1 MLIEFLVSNYRSIG
15 DEQILSFIPSGQQ
28 EYLNNILEQGT
39 YKALNALGIYGNNAS
54 GKSNVLNAIEL
65 LDKLLYLSAHSNST
79 TQLPYQPFLLREGYE
94 LKPTKLEMT
103 FILEENR
110 YRFGLEY
117 NKTEIVREW
126 LYCKKASL
134 VEEMLFERKADIIDV
149 SPEYKG
155 SPELI
160 NAAIEA
166 TRDNALFIST
176 CDMLNIAGAKLIFK
190 WFNKLVYIDGIETER
205 FDLTTLHLWENQEY
219 RQKIKEYL
227 KFLNLDIHDLDILT
241 EDIDVS
247 KLQNLLAHFDK
258 KTRNKLTKELQ
269 GTQGFEIM
277 TIHQTYDE
285 QGNLLPYQKR
295 LDLDE
300 HESEGTKKAFHL
312 SGPIIRTLSKGGVL
326 VIDEI
331 EAKMHPMMTI
341 NSINLFLNKA
351 TNPYGAQIIF
361 ATHDTNLLTY
371 CPLRRDQINFVEKNN
386 WESTEIY
393 ALSDFSYFN
402 ETSKRSDINK
412 EKSYFEGRYGAIP
425 VLGSFLK
432 KVEKWYG

>member
-1 MLIEFLVSNYRSIG
+1 MLVEFSVSNYRSIG
-15 DEQILSFIPSGQQ
+15 DEQILSLVPSSSQ

-39 YKALNALGIYGNNAS
+39 YKALNAIGIYGNNAS
-54 GKSNVLNAIEL
+54 GKSNLLNAIEL
-65 LDKLLYLSAHSNST
+65 LDKLLYLSARSNST
-79 TQLPYQPFLLREGYE
+79 TQLPYQPFLLREGYDF
-94 LKPTKLEMT
+94 KPTQLEIT
-103 FILEENR
+103 FILDENR

-117 NKTEIVREW
+117 NKNEIKREW

-134 VEEMLFERKADIIDV
+134 MEAMLFEREADIIEV
-149 SPEYKG
+149 SSEYQG

-176 CDMLNIAGAKLIFK
+176 CDMLNIAGAKSLFK
-190 WFNKLVYIDGIETER
+190 WFDKLISINGIETER
-205 FDLTTLHLWENQEY
+205 EEITTVHLWENQEY

-227 KFLNLDIHDLDILT
+227 RFLNLDIHDLDILIQ
-241 EDIDVS
+241 DIDVS
-247 KLQNLLAHFDK
+247 KRQNLLSPLDK
-258 KTRNKLTKELQ
+258 KRRNQLIKAFQ
-269 GTQGFEIM
+269 NIQGFQTM
-277 TIHQTYDE
+277 TVHQAYNE
-285 QGNLLPYQKR
+285 QGNPLNQKR
-295 LDLDE
+295 WDLDE

-312 SGPIIRTLSKGGVL
+312 SGPVIRTLSKGGVL

-386 WESTEIY
+386 WEATELY
-393 ALSDFSYFN
+393 ALSDLSYFD
-402 ETSKRSDINK
+402 ETSKRSDLNK

-425 VLGSFLK
+425 TLGSLRE

>member
-1 MLIEFLVSNYRSIG
+1 MLVEFSVSNYRSIG
-15 DEQILSFIPSGQQ
+15 DEQILSLVPSEQK
-28 EYLNNILEQGT
+28 EYLNNIIEKGQ
-39 YKALNALGIYGNNAS
+39 YKALNAIGIYGNNAS

-65 LDKLLYLSAHSNST
+65 LDKLLYFSARSNST
-79 TQLPYQPFLLREGYE
+79 TKLPYQPFLLRKGYE
-94 LKPTKLEMT
+94 LKPTKLEIT
-103 FILEENR
+103 FIIDENR

-117 NKTEIVREW
+117 NKNQIVREW
-126 LYCKKASL
+126 LYCKKATL
-134 VEEMLFERKADIIDV
+134 IEVMLFERQGDIIDV
-149 SPEYKG
+149 SEEYKG

-166 TRDNALFIST
+166 TKDNSLFIST
-176 CDMLNIAGAKLIFK
+176 GDMLNIAGAKLIFK
-190 WFNKLVYIDGIETER
+190 WFDKLVSINGIETER
-205 FDLTTLHLWENQEY
+205 EEMTTVHLWENKEY

-227 KFLNLDIHDLDILT
+227 MFLNLDIQNLDILI

-247 KLQNLLAHFDK
+247 KLLSNLDENA
-258 KTRNKLTKELQ
+258 RNKLIKEFQ
-269 GTQGFEIM
+269 GTQGFK
-277 TIHQTYDE
+277 TITVHQAYNE
-285 QGNLLPYQKR
+285 QGNTTTQLR
-295 LDLDE
+295 RWDLDN

-312 SGPIIRTLSKGGVL
+312 SGPIIRTLSEGGVL

-386 WESTEIY
+386 WEATEIY
-393 ALSDFSYFN
+393 ALSDFSYFD
-402 ETSKRSDINK
+402 ETSERPDVDK
-412 EKSYFEGRYGAIP
+412 EKRYFEGRYGAIP
-425 VLGSFLK
+425 ALGSFMEKL
-432 KVEKWYG
+432 EKWYG

>member
-15 DEQILSFIPSGQQ
+15 DEQILSLVPSERK
-28 EYLNNILEQGT
+28 EYLNNIIEQGQ
-39 YKALNALGIYGNNAS
+39 YKALNAIGIYGNNAS

-65 LDKLLYLSAHSNST
+65 LDKLLYLSARSNST
-79 TQLPYQPFLLREGYE
+79 TKLPYQPFLLREGYE
-94 LKPTKLEMT
+94 LKPTKLEIT
-103 FILEENR
+103 FILDEKR

-117 NKTEIVREW
+117 NKNEILREW
-126 LYCKKASL
+126 LYCQKATL
-134 VEEMLFERKADIIDV
+134 MEVMLFEREGDIIEV
-149 SPEYKG
+149 SSEYQG

-166 TRDNALFIST
+166 TKDNSLFIST

-190 WFNKLVYIDGIETER
+190 WFDKLVFINGIKTER
-205 FDLTTLHLWENQEY
+205 EEMTTVHLWENKEY
-219 RQKIKEYL
+219 RNKIKEYL
-227 KFLNLDIHDLDILT
+227 KLLNLGIHNLDILI

-247 KLQNLLAHFDK
+247 KLLSNLDENTK
-258 KTRNKLTKELQ
+258 NQLTQEFQ
-269 GTQGFEIM
+269 GAQGFK
-277 TIHQTYDE
+277 TITVHQAYNE
-285 QGNLLPYQKR
+285 QGNPLTR
-295 LDLDE
+295 LKSWDLDA
-300 HESEGTKKAFHL
+300 HESEGTKKSFHL
-312 SGPIIRTLSKGGVL
+312 SGPIIRTLSEGGIL

-371 CPLRRDQINFVEKNN
+371 CLLRRDQINFVEKNH
-386 WESTEIY
+386 WEATEIY
-393 ALSDFSYFN
+393 ALSDFSYFAQ
-402 ETSKRSDINK
+402 TSEHPDIDK

-425 VLGSFLK
+425 ALGSFLK

>member
-1 MLIEFLVSNYRSIG
+1 MLVEFSVSNYRSIG
-15 DEQILSFIPSGQQ
+15 DEQILSLVPSEQQ

-65 LDKLLYLSAHSNST
+65 LDKLLYLSARSNST

-94 LKPTKLEMT
+94 LKPTKLEMA
-103 FILEENR
+103 FILDENR

-117 NKTEIVREW
+117 NKNEIVREW

-134 VEEMLFERKADIIDV
+134 MEVMLFEREADIIEV
-149 SPEYKG
+149 SSEYNG

-176 CDMLNIAGAKLIFK
+176 CDMLNIAGAKSIFK
-190 WFNKLVYIDGIETER
+190 WFDKLVSINGIETER
-205 FDLTTLHLWENQEY
+205 EEITTVHLWENKEY

-227 KFLNLDIHDLDILT
+227 MFLNLDIHDLDILI

-247 KLQNLLAHFDK
+247 KLQNLLGHFDK
-258 KTRNKLTKELQ
+258 KMRNKLLKEFQ
-269 GTQGFEIM
+269 GTQGFQTM
-277 TIHQTYDE
+277 TVHQTYDE
-285 QGNLLPYQKR
+285 QGSLLPHQKHWN
-295 LDLDE
+295 LDE

-312 SGPIIRTLSKGGVL
+312 SGPLIRTLSKGGIL

-386 WESTEIY
+386 WEATEIY

-402 ETSKRSDINK
+402 ETSKHLDINK

-425 VLGSFLK
+425 VLDSLK
-432 KVEKWYG
+432 EKVEKWYG

>member
-1 MLIEFLVSNYRSIG
+1 MLVEFSVSNYRSIG
-15 DEQILSFIPSGQQ
+15 DEQILSLVPSEGK
-28 EYLNNILEQGT
+28 EYLNNIIEKGE
-39 YKALNALGIYGNNAS
+39 YKALNAIGIYGNNAS

-65 LDKLLYLSAHSNST
+65 LDKLLYLSARSNST
-79 TQLPYQPFLLREGYE
+79 TKLPYQPFLLREGYE
-94 LKPTKLEMT
+94 LKPTKLEIT
-103 FILEENR
+103 FILDEKR

-117 NKTEIVREW
+117 NKNEIVREW
-126 LYCKKASL
+126 FYYKEATLME
-134 VEEMLFERKADIIDV
+134 VMLFEREGDIIEV
-149 SPEYKG
+149 SSEYKG

-166 TRDNALFIST
+166 TKDNSLFIST
-176 CDMLNIAGAKLIFK
+176 CDMLNVAGAKLIFK
-190 WFNKLVYIDGIETER
+190 WFDKLVSINGIETER
-205 FDLTTLHLWENQEY
+205 EEMTTVHLWENKEY

-227 KFLNLDIHDLDILT
+227 MFLNLDIQNLDILI

-247 KLQNLLAHFDK
+247 KLLSNLDENA
-258 KTRNKLTKELQ
+258 RNKLIKEFQ
-269 GTQGFEIM
+269 GTQGFK
-277 TIHQTYDE
+277 TITVHQAYNE
-285 QGNLLPYQKR
+285 QGNTTTQLR
-295 LDLDE
+295 RWDLDN

-312 SGPIIRTLSKGGVL
+312 SGPIIRTLSEGGVL

-386 WESTEIY
+386 WEATEIY
-393 ALSDFSYFN
+393 ALSDFSYFD
-402 ETSKRSDINK
+402 ETSERPDVDK
-412 EKSYFEGRYGAIP
+412 EKRYFEGRYGAIP
-425 VLGSFLK
+425 ALGSFMEKL
-432 KVEKWYG
+432 EKWYG